1 MPGTRKTQRETK
13 DSQEKHREREH
24 GNKQRMEYRMREARE
39 SGVNREIK
47 QPETLRDKEEINQ
60 QPELGFGFGNHIFGI
75 FTHGRGAKCY

>member
-1 MPGTRKTQRETK
+1 
-13 DSQEKHREREH
+13 
-24 GNKQRMEYRMREARE
+24 MREARE

-47 QPETLRDKEEINQ
+47 QPETLGDKEEINQ